1 MLKVVRKNFRLILA
15 GTLGICIM
23 ASGNFV
29 EASNDNYSFGEPI
42 KPYHSNSY
50 TSERW
55 RQTTHTNNPWKVN
68 LKESDE
74 GKGTITTFWI
84 ANTMY
89 NSIPLASKTYNVKQG
104 SGNHYYN
111 ANKKGNEAYVTLGM
125 ENNNYSPNWY
135 YVKGVWDEETW

>member
-1 MLKVVRKNFRLILA
+1 MLKFARKNFRLILA

-23 ASGNFV
+23 ASGSFV
-29 EASNDNYSFGEPI
+29 KASNDNYRFAEVL
-42 KPYHSNSY
+42 KPYHENSW
-50 TSERW
+50 TPERF

-74 GKGTITTFWI
+74 GKGTITTFWLAQVSGTPI
-84 ANTMY
+84 TASNTH
-89 NSIPLASKTYNVKQG
+89 NVKQG

-111 ANKKGNEAYVTLGM
+111 ANKKANETYVTLGM